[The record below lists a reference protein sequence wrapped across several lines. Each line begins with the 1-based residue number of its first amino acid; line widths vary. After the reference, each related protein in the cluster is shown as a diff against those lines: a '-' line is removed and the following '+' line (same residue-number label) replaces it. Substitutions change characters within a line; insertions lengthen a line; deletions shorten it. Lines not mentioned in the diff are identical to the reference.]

1 MKGKRKKKHWID
13 NADSY
18 ICPVCGKEV
27 SSPAKYEGCKCPECK
42 FQDEKDQKTMVQVIE
57 EVCEQM
63 CNDFCRFSYS
73 AAGYVS
79 DDGSCGHFDDCPLN
93 KLQ

>member
-1 MKGKRKKKHWID
+1 MSRH
-13 NADSY
+13 
-18 ICPVCGKEV
+18 KEKMA
-27 SSPAKYEGCKCPECK
+27 SEHQNE
-42 FQDEKDQKTMVQVIE
+42 QKTMVQVIE